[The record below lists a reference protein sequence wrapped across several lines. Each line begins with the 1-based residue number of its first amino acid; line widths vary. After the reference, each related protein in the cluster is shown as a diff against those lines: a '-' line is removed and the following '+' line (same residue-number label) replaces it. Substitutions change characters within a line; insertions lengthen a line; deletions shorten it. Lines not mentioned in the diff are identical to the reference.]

1 MGSLNQFLIV
11 TFSQPPSSSNCFGY
25 LHPHP
30 LPPQSPFRCGWSPLQ
45 RLWCLFRQI
54 SFFICILVCL
64 TDANL
69 LIKISPKE
77 SGNSC
82 LRFLCKVLK
91 FTDIIAGNLFCSV
104 SINVTVWKCWV
115 SLKLYL
121 PRNVVFQPVKPSNK
135 IYIPW
140 QHNENCQRFAKSP
153 DGKQVFFFFS
163 FQVPLSK
170 QVQYYNRSGPWS
182 STTYN
187 FDTQKVLSFRPVTF
201 TYVIMMHRKR

>member
-1 MGSLNQFLIV
+1 MGSLNQSLIV

-91 FTDIIAGNLFCSV
+91 FRDIIAGNLFCSV

-121 PRNVVFQPVKPSNK
+121 PRNVVFNQLNPPTKSIFLDNIMKTVRDSQNLLMA
-135 IYIPW
+135 
-140 QHNENCQRFAKSP
+140 NRF
-153 DGKQVFFFFS
+153 FFFFS
-163 FQVPLSK
+163 FQAPLSK